1 VRYNRR
7 HFMDLADAAF
17 AHTQRLG
24 QPLVALMI
32 DVDHFK
38 QINDLYGHA
47 TGDQVLA
54 DLARS
59 CRDQVRAD
67 DIAGRYGGDEFI
79 IMIPGTTSLRAA
91 QLAAR
96 LTGPPTRVTSSEGM
110 PVSVTVSVGVAE
122 SVGCGDLP
130 DLLARADL
138 AMYEAKRAGERA
150 GASSKG
156 PGRPRPAQSS
166 SKTRTVWVDSTPSI
180 VCSRSRTRARRLS
193 ASRVRTKSTMSFS
206 PVTSC
211 PCSISAMRAS
221 SWRTSFHECC
231 LIRR

>member
-1 VRYNRR
+1 VAVETEEVAARLLAEFPHALASGQLVVYFQPEVELSSGRVAAVECLARWERDLLRSARR
-7 HFMDLADAAF
+7 GRRAGRPGRF
-17 AHTQRLG
+17 R
-24 QPLVALMI
+24 
-32 DVDHFK
+32 
-38 QINDLYGHA
+38 LYGHA

-110 PVSVTVSVGVAE
+110 PVSVTVSVGLAE

-138 AMYEAKRAGERA
+138 AMYEAKRAG
-150 GASSKG
+150 GACWRIFEG
-156 PGRPRPAQSS
+156 PRPAPARSELVEDQ
-166 SKTRTVWVDSTPSI
+166 DS
-180 VCSRSRTRARRLS
+180 VG
-193 ASRVRTKSTMSFS
+193 
-206 PVTSC
+206 
-211 PCSISAMRAS
+211 
-221 SWRTSFHECC
+221 
-231 LIRR
+231 